1 MALHMTWLG
10 QSGLLLEGGGQTV
23 LVDPWLS
30 DHPDRA
36 VPPPVVRAWPRRIDL
51 LLITHG
57 HGDHLD
63 LVGIAGLSGA
73 TAIAEIVVPAP
84 HLAAVAAGLP
94 DIMRVGTRPGSRLGR
109 LGGITV
115 LPAWHGVAAA
125 DGYDPMIGPDGTS
138 PHVGYAF
145 SLDGTG
151 IYVSGDTL
159 AHPSLADAVRQIR
172 PSLVFLPV
180 NGRDPAREARGIL
193 GNMTSREAVDF
204 AVSVGASTLVPL
216 HYDGVTGNTSDV
228 GEVARAAHGR
238 PLHVVFPARALP
250 FALSGSS
257 T

>member
-1 MALHMTWLG
+1 MALRMTWLG
-10 QSGLLLEGGGQTV
+10 QSGFLLEGGGRVV
-23 LVDPWLS
+23 LVDPWMS
-30 DHPDRA
+30 DHPHRA
-36 VPPPVVRAWPRRIDL
+36 KPPPVVRVWPPRIDL

-63 LVGIAGLSGA
+63 LAGIAGLSRA
-73 TAIAEIVVPAP
+73 TAISEIVVPEP
-84 HLAAVAAGLP
+84 HLDAAAADLP
-94 DIMRVGTRPGSRLGR
+94 NIARVGTRPGDALDR

-125 DGYDPMIGPDGTS
+125 DGYGPMIGPDGTS

-145 SLDGTG
+145 SLGGTST
-151 IYVSGDTL
+151 YVSGDTL
-159 AHPSLADAVRQIR
+159 AHPSLVDAVREIG
-172 PSLVFLPV
+172 PNLVFLPV

-216 HYDGVTGNTSDV
+216 HYDAVIGNTSDV
-228 GEVARAAHGR
+228 GEVARAAQGQ
-238 PLHVVFPARALP
+238 PLHVVIPARAIP
-250 FALSGSS
+250 FTFDGNP